1 MKTVRRILSV
11 SVAAA
16 VALAVSLPAAP
27 ASADGGLHA
36 VDLGTLTGT
45 CCSQAI
51 AINDLGV
58 VVGSSQ
64 VGTGENPPERAFRWK
79 DGIMIDLGTL
89 GGSRSGAGA
98 INNNGW
104 IVGGSTLPD
113 GSMRAFLWRPGLGM
127 INLGSLGGESV
138 ATDVNDS
145 GVVVGYYVLSGEL
158 RGFRWVN
165 GVLSDLNTP
174 DGSGFVAQGVNKNG
188 KIAGTHVSQP
198 ATWKNGITVLSGIV
212 GEGTA
217 VNDGG
222 DVSFDSSQSPAVVG
236 VWRANGTV
244 LTLNPPPNTVDA
256 ATTGIN
262 ESRHTVGWRVT
273 PAGNFRGVYWS
284 ELGTP
289 HLLPG
294 LVPGGQS
301 MAWGMNSLGQTVGQ
315 ANLTATGG
323 EYHAVLWTT

>member
-1 MKTVRRILSV
+1 MKTVRRLLS
-11 SVAAA
+11 SSLAAA
-16 VALAVSLPAAP
+16 VALVVVLPAAP

-45 CCSQAI
+45 CCSQAF
-51 AINDLGV
+51 AVNDHGV

-79 DGIMIDLGTL
+79 DGVMADLGTL
-89 GGSRSGAGA
+89 GGARSGATA

-104 IVGGSTLPD
+104 IVGYSELAD
-113 GSMRAFLWRPGLGM
+113 ASMHAFLWRPGLGM
-127 INLGSLGGESV
+127 ADLGTLGATSV

-145 GVVVGYYVLSGEL
+145 GIVVGYYVLSGEL
-158 RGFRWVN
+158 RGFRWAD

-174 DGSGFVAQGVNKNG
+174 DGSGFAAQGINKNG

-198 ATWKNGITVLSGIV
+198 ATWKNGITVLSGLV

-217 VNDGG
+217 INDSG
-222 DVSFDSSQSPAVVG
+222 DVAFDSAPSPAVVG

-244 LTLNPPPNTVDA
+244 LTLTPPPNTVDA

-273 PAGNFRGVYWS
+273 AGGNYRAVYWS
-284 ELGTP
+284 EFGTP
-289 HLLPG
+289 NLLPG

-301 MAWGMNSLGQTVGQ
+301 MAWGMNRLGQTVGQ
-315 ANLTATGG
+315 ANLSATGG
-323 EYHAVLWTT
+323 EYHAVLWTR